1 MYLPISG
8 HPLHTR
14 SITVSLIWTPQERW
28 RLRGEIIDLR
38 KSGLAP
44 MSFSLQPPGII
55 HHMRLEIDVS
65 AGSHVIESVQS
76 SQDVV
81 AFEPTK
87 HSAGESC
94 RDPLGNLDALLG
106 VRIDADFNRKLS
118 QTFGGPRGCSHLLTL
133 FHYVA
138 SVIPR
143 ALEFEL
149 GYAAERSPNE
159 FAFHSNMTLDGFQ
172 PAHQK
177 IELAV
182 QINDVYLKPEGK
194 AGGDIERLALEN
206 GLRFYTSV
214 DTQNLK
220 MREVLAAVRR
230 RDADTMLAAWRTR
243 NDWAS
248 ELLDTPILPGLAGR
262 AREVCRDHSDRL
274 LLLEALLQ
282 LAPGYI
288 QVAGALAEQWIVR
301 IRNGMDDPGDRPLAG
316 AENSCYMWRSGGAL
330 TRND

>member
-14 SITVSLIWTPQERW
+14 SITVSLIRTPGERW
-28 RLRGEIIDLR
+28 RLSGDIIDLR

-44 MSFSLQPPGII
+44 MSFSLQPPGIV
-55 HHMRLEIDVS
+55 HQMKLELDVDV
-65 AGSHVIESVQS
+65 GSHVIESVQP
-76 SQDVV
+76 SQTVV
-81 AFEPTK
+81 AFETTK

-94 RDPLGNLDALLG
+94 RDPLGNLDDLLG
-106 VRIDADFNRKLS
+106 ERIDANFSKKLS

-143 ALEFEL
+143 ALKVES
-149 GYAAERSPNE
+149 GYAAERLPNE
-159 FAFHSNMTLDGFQ
+159 LAFHSNMTLDGFQ
-172 PAHQK
+172 SAQQE

-182 QINDVYLKPEGK
+182 QINDVHLKPEERIS
-194 AGGDIERLALEN
+194 GDIERLALEQ
-206 GLRFYTSV
+206 GLRFYTRV
-214 DTQNLK
+214 DTQTMK
-220 MREVLAAVRR
+220 MQDVLSAVRR
-230 RDADTMLAAWRTR
+230 RDADTLLAAWRAR

-248 ELLDTPILPGLAGR
+248 ELVNIPIMPGLAGR
-262 AREVCRDHSDRL
+262 ARGLCRDHSDRA

-288 QVAGALAEQWIVR
+288 QVTSGLAEQWIARVR
-301 IRNGMDDPGDRPLAG
+301 EGMEDAGDRPLG
-316 AENSCYMWRSGGAL
+316 GGTNSCYMWRAGGSL
-330 TRND
+330 RPND